1 MIIYQF
7 KSKYTKQILSQQLSF
22 ARAGHRFSSLTLIGK
37 LSGLST
43 LLLPGNKRSKPN
55 VIILIRIIIESYMQK
70 HTIIYDVQI
79 VGLQ

>member
-1 MIIYQF
+1 MII
-7 KSKYTKQILSQQLSF
+7 INLSQNIQNKSF
-22 ARAGHRFSSLTLIGK
+22 HSSSLLPEQVIVFSSLTLIGK

-43 LLLPGNKRSKPN
+43 LLLSGNKRSKPN